1 MQAVTIRKASL
12 EDTPAIARIINASW
26 RAAYT
31 GIVPQEVLDALS
43 DEKKQSQLAAGLE
56 RSPEMSYYL
65 LEHDGTPVGAACL
78 HPAREEDLP
87 EAGEFSFF
95 YLLPAFWRSGYGT
108 LLLAHVEREAKTR
121 GYPILCCWTLEENA
135 RAIAFYEKNG
145 FRRDGARQVV
155 TIGKPLEVI
164 RFVKQLYKQ

>member
-1 MQAVTIRKASL
+1 MQAVMIRKASL

-26 RAAYT
+26 RAAYA
-31 GIVPQEVLDALS
+31 GIVSQEVLDALS

-87 EAGEFSFF
+87 EVGEFSFF

-108 LLLAHVEREAKTR
+108 LLLAHIEREAKTR
-121 GYPILCCWTLEENA
+121 GYPILCCWTLEENV

-155 TIGKPLEVI
+155 TIGKPLDVI
-164 RFVKQLYKQ
+164 RFVKQL

>member
-26 RAAYT
+26 RAAYA
-31 GIVPQEVLDALS
+31 GIVPQEVLNALS

-56 RSPEMSYYL
+56 RYSEMRYYL
-65 LEHDGTPVGAACL
+65 LEADGVPIGAACL

-95 YLLPAFWRSGYGT
+95 YLLPAYWRSGCGT

-121 GYPILCCWTLEENA
+121 KYTILCCWTLEENA

-145 FRRDGARQVV
+145 FRRDGARQQV
-155 TIGKPLEVI
+155 TIGKSLEVI
-164 RFVKQLYKQ
+164 RFVKQL

>member
-1 MQAVTIRKASL
+1 MQAVTIRQADR

-26 RAAYT
+26 RAAYA
-31 GIVPQEVLDALS
+31 GIVPQEVLNALS

-56 RSPEMSYYL
+56 RYSEMRYYIV
-65 LEHDGTPVGAACL
+65 EADGVPVGAACL
-78 HPAREEDLP
+78 HPAREADLP

-121 GYPILCCWTLEENA
+121 KYPILCCWTLEVNA

-155 TIGKPLEVI
+155 TIGKPLDVI
-164 RFVKQLYKQ
+164 RFVKQL

>member
-1 MQAVTIRKASL
+1 MQAVTIRQASL

-26 RAAYT
+26 RAAYV
-31 GIVPQEVLDALS
+31 GIVPQEMLDALS

-56 RSPEMSYYL
+56 QYPKMRYYL
-65 LEHDGTPVGAACL
+65 LEADGVPVGATCL

-108 LLLAHVEREAKTR
+108 LLLAHIEREAKTR
-121 GYPILCCWTLEENA
+121 GYPILCCWTLEENV

-155 TIGKPLEVI
+155 TIGKPLDVI
-164 RFVKQLYKQ
+164 RFVKQL

>member
-1 MQAVTIRKASL
+1 MSAVSIRQATR

-26 RAAYT
+26 RAAYA

-56 RSPEMSYYL
+56 QYPKMRYYL
-65 LEHDGTPVGAACL
+65 LEADGVPAGATCL

-95 YLLPAFWRSGYGT
+95 YLLPAYWRSGYGT
-108 LLLAHVEREAKTR
+108 LCSRHVEREAKTH
-121 GYPILCCWTLEENA
+121 GYLILCCWTLEENA
-135 RAIAFYEKNG
+135 RAM
-145 FRRDGARQVV
+145 
-155 TIGKPLEVI
+155 
-164 RFVKQLYKQ
+164 RFTKRTALSATAQNKR